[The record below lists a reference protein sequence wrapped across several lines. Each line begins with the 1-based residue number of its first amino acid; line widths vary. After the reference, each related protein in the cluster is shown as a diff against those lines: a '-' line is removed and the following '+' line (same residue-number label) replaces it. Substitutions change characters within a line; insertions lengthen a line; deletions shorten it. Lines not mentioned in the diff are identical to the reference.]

1 MEIHEVTCGLIA
13 HITQTTNK
21 PGKGL
26 AVADRVGHFLLMF
39 AGMAGGE
46 YERVQIDDR
55 AGDMFYIRL
64 RDGRVEET
72 KAVGY
77 KRGACNEASRVT
89 ARCRLVVQSEANSIG
104 VLAWNFRAALNSFKV
119 AELGSAFSVSTSV
132 RAVIYDFTTIFFE
145 ETTEAERGSGSGWEG
160 NMQLLAIDFEI
171 NYTLEACTAPAQIC

>member
-55 AGDMFYIRL
+55 AGDMFTY
-64 RDGRVEET
+64 G
-72 KAVGY
+72 
-77 KRGACNEASRVT
+77 
-89 ARCRLVVQSEANSIG
+89 
-104 VLAWNFRAALNSFKV
+104 
-119 AELGSAFSVSTSV
+119 
-132 RAVIYDFTTIFFE
+132 
-145 ETTEAERGSGSGWEG
+145 
-160 NMQLLAIDFEI
+160 
-171 NYTLEACTAPAQIC
+171 